1 MSKVDLRQYVVVL
14 TQLALLCAA
23 IHLLEIEQGG
33 GLPQVALLALAGFAV
48 HALLPHRAKAPW
60 FLAVS
65 LAAAW
70 LVLGNDALWLVGLGL
85 GLFGLC
91 AAMGWL
97 SHDSG
102 PAATLMLLP
111 ALVFWMWALWV
122 VIRFPRPL
130 PWGRRGWFM
139 ALLGVLALVL
149 PWLAVV
155 ILHGSGEQGPIW
167 VLVMMIVIWT
177 ADSTAYFAGRRW
189 GRRKLA
195 PAVSPGKTWEGLWG
209 ALVVV
214 SLGLCGLAWWLGEG
228 LVTGLSLL
236 LLGLIVTLASVLGDL
251 FESVLKR
258 TRGVK
263 DSGNLLPGH
272 GGMLDRIDGFTA
284 AAPLFT
290 LGILAWSPVSVTG

>member
-1 MSKVDLRQYVVVL
+1 MSPALIQRLLTAAVLIPLVVWVVM
-14 TQLALLCAA
+14 
-23 IHLLEIEQGG
+23 
-33 GLPQVALLALAGFAV
+33 GLDTTTFAV
-48 HALLPHRAKAPW
+48 TMLVVIAI
-60 FLAVS
+60 
-65 LAAAW
+65 AAW
-70 LVLGNDALWLVGLGL
+70 EWAGLSGIDGQLGRGLYALGL
-85 GLFGLC
+85 LGLC

-139 ALLGVLALVL
+139 ALLGILALAL

-155 ILHGSGEQGPIW
+155 TLHGSGEQGPIW
-167 VLVMMIVIWT
+167 VLVMMILIWT
-177 ADSTAYFAGRRW
+177 ADSAAYFAGRRW